1 LSFVFCVLALFRIW
15 CSGFKIPRRCV
26 TAVLQ
31 KCRYVRIGAMNETL
45 GVIVRRKSTR
55 QFLNKAIPIEIK
67 AEIIGA
73 TLRAPTAGNLML
85 YSIIEVN
92 EQAAKDTLAVSCD
105 HQPFIARAPWVL
117 LFLADYQR
125 WFDYFEV
132 CGTGDFA
139 RHAGLPV
146 RNPAEGDLMLACCD
160 ALIAAQT
167 TVIAAESCGLGSCYI
182 GDIMEN
188 YETHRDLF
196 KLPRYTFPICL
207 LCLGYPTKAQ
217 KARPPTGRFD
227 REFIVFENSYRRLG
241 QSEFEKMFQKE
252 QARAFKNSPE
262 SNGAVNVGQLIYRR
276 KFTAGF
282 TLEMNRS
289 VKAILKQ
296 WKNG

>member
-1 LSFVFCVLALFRIW
+1 
-15 CSGFKIPRRCV
+15 
-26 TAVLQ
+26 
-31 KCRYVRIGAMNETL
+31 MNEAL
-45 GVIVRRKSTR
+45 GVILNRKSIR
-55 QFLNKAIPIEIK
+55 QFLRKPVPQEVK
-67 AEIIGA
+67 TEIIGA

-92 EQAAKDTLAVSCD
+92 DRAAKDTLAVSCD

-125 WFDYFEV
+125 WFDYFEL
-132 CGTGDFA
+132 CGTRDFA
-139 RHAGLPV
+139 RRAGLPV
-146 RNPAEGDLMLACCD
+146 RKPAPGDLMLACCD

-167 TVIAAESCGLGSCYI
+167 CVIAAESCGLGSCYI

-217 KARPPTGRFD
+217 KARRPTSRFD
-227 REFIVFENSYRRLG
+227 REFIVFENSYHQLG
-241 QSEFEKMFQKE
+241 KSEFSGMFE
-252 QARAFKNSPE
+252 AEHARAFKE
-262 SNGAVNVGQLIYRR
+262 SKELNGAVNVGQLIYRR
-276 KFTAGF
+276 KFAAGF

-296 WKNG
+296 WGSD

>member
-1 LSFVFCVLALFRIW
+1 
-15 CSGFKIPRRCV
+15 
-26 TAVLQ
+26 
-31 KCRYVRIGAMNETL
+31 MNETL
-45 GVIVRRKSTR
+45 GVILNRKSTR
-55 QFLNKAIPIEIK
+55 RFLARAVPEEVKADV
-67 AEIIGA
+67 IGA

-92 EQAAKDTLAVSCD
+92 DQAAKDVLAVSCD
-105 HQPFIARAPWVL
+105 HQPFISRAPWVL

-125 WFDYFEV
+125 WLDYFEF

-139 RHAGLPV
+139 HRTGLPV
-146 RNPAEGDLMLACCD
+146 RKPAGGDLMLACCD

-167 TVIAAESCGLGSCYI
+167 AVIAAESCGLGSCYI

-217 KARPPTGRFD
+217 KARPPTSRFD
-227 REFIVFENSYRRLG
+227 REFIVFGNSYRRLG
-241 QSEFEKMFQKE
+241 ESEFKKMFERE
-252 QARAFKNSPE
+252 QARAFKNSKE
-262 SNGAVNVGQLIYRR
+262 LDGAVNVGQLVYRR

-282 TLEMNRS
+282 TMEMNRS

-296 WKNG
+296 WEND

>member
-1 LSFVFCVLALFRIW
+1 MFINDYGSLA
-15 CSGFKIPRRCV
+15 V
-26 TAVLQ
+26 VLQ
-31 KCRYVRIGAMNETL
+31 KCSYAKIGAMNETL
-45 GVIVRRKSTR
+45 GVILNRKSTR
-55 QFLNKAIPIEIK
+55 RFLARAVPEEVKADV
-67 AEIIGA
+67 IGA

-92 EQAAKDTLAVSCD
+92 DQAAKDALAVSCD
-105 HQPFIARAPWVL
+105 HQPFISRAPWVL

-125 WFDYFEV
+125 WLDYFEF

-139 RHAGLPV
+139 HRAGLPV
-146 RNPAEGDLMLACCD
+146 RKPAEGDLMLACCD

-167 TVIAAESCGLGSCYI
+167 AVIAAESCGLGSCYI

-188 YETHRDLF
+188 YETHRDLI

-217 KARPPTGRFD
+217 KARPPTSRFD
-227 REFIVFENSYRRLG
+227 REFIVFGNSYRRLG
-241 QSEFEKMFQKE
+241 ESEFKKMFERE
-252 QARAFKNSPE
+252 QARAFKNSKE
-262 SNGAVNVGQLIYRR
+262 LDGGVNVGQLVYRR

-282 TLEMNRS
+282 TMEMNRS

-296 WKNG
+296 WEND

>member
-1 LSFVFCVLALFRIW
+1 
-15 CSGFKIPRRCV
+15 
-26 TAVLQ
+26 
-31 KCRYVRIGAMNETL
+31 MNETL
-45 GVIVRRKSTR
+45 SVIVNRKSSR
-55 QFLNKAIPIEIK
+55 QFLAKAISEETK
-67 AEIIGA
+67 TDIIGA

-105 HQPFIARAPWVL
+105 HQPFISRAPWVL

-139 RHAGLPV
+139 RRAGLPV

-167 TVIAAESCGLGSCYI
+167 AVIAAESCGLGSCYI

-217 KARPPTGRFD
+217 KARPPTSRFD
-227 REFIVFENSYRRLG
+227 REFIVFENSYQRLG
-241 QSEFEKMFQKE
+241 KKELKKMFEKE
-252 QARAFKNSPE
+252 QARTFKHSKE
-262 SNGAVNVGQLIYRR
+262 LNGAANVGQLIYRR

-282 TLEMNRS
+282 TMEMNRS

-296 WKNG
+296 WTRD

>member
-1 LSFVFCVLALFRIW
+1 MTVVTCWSGPDHTGVTFALHKRRYA
-15 CSGFKIPRRCV
+15 KI
-26 TAVLQ
+26 A
-31 KCRYVRIGAMNETL
+31 AMNETL
-45 GVIVRRKSTR
+45 DVILNRKSTR
-55 QFLNKAIPIEIK
+55 QFLAKAVPKETK
-67 AEIIGA
+67 ADIIAA

-92 EQAAKDTLAVSCD
+92 EQAAKDTLAISCD

-117 LFLADYQR
+117 LFVADYQR
-125 WFDYFEV
+125 WFDYFQF

-139 RHAGLPV
+139 RRAGLPV
-146 RNPAEGDLMLACCD
+146 RRPAEGDLMLACCD

-167 TVIAAESCGLGSCYI
+167 AVIAAESCGLGSCYI

-217 KARPPTGRFD
+217 RDRRPTSRFD
-227 REFIVFENSYRRLG
+227 REFIVFQNSYRRLG
-241 QSEFEKMFQKE
+241 ETEFQKMFE
-252 QARAFKNSPE
+252 EEHARAFKNRGE
-262 SNGAVNVGQLIYRR
+262 LEGAVNVGQLIYRR
-276 KFTAGF
+276 KFAAGF
-282 TLEMNRS
+282 TMEMNRS

-296 WKNG
+296 WESD

>member
-1 LSFVFCVLALFRIW
+1 
-15 CSGFKIPRRCV
+15 
-26 TAVLQ
+26 
-31 KCRYVRIGAMNETL
+31 MNEAL
-45 GVIVRRKSTR
+45 GVILNRKSIR
-55 QFLNKAIPIEIK
+55 QFLRKPVPQEVK
-67 AEIIGA
+67 TEIIGA

-92 EQAAKDTLAVSCD
+92 DRAAKDTLAVSCD

-125 WFDYFEV
+125 WFDYFKL
-132 CGTGDFA
+132 CGTGEFA
-139 RHAGLPV
+139 RRARLPV
-146 RNPAEGDLMLACCD
+146 RKPAAGDLMLACCD

-167 TVIAAESCGLGSCYI
+167 CVIAAESCGLGSCYI

-217 KARPPTGRFD
+217 KARPPTPRFD
-227 REFIVFENSYRRLG
+227 REFIVFDNSYRRLG
-241 QSEFEKMFQKE
+241 GSELEKMFEKE
-252 QARAFKNSPE
+252 QARSFKNSE
-262 SNGAVNVGQLIYRR
+262 ELNGAVNVGQLIYRR
-276 KFTAGF
+276 KFAADF

-296 WKNG
+296 WGSD

>member
-1 LSFVFCVLALFRIW
+1 MIFEFLY
-15 CSGFKIPRRCV
+15 CSGIRISYRGV

-45 GVIVRRKSTR
+45 GVIVNRKSTR
-55 QFLNKAIPIEIK
+55 VFLAKAIPEEIK
-67 AEIIGA
+67 VDIIGA

-105 HQPFIARAPWVL
+105 HQPFISRAPWVL

-139 RHAGLPV
+139 RRAGLPV

-167 TVIAAESCGLGSCYI
+167 AVIAAESCGLGSCYI

-217 KARPPTGRFD
+217 KARQPTSRFD

-241 QSEFEKMFQKE
+241 KSEFKKMFEKE
-252 QARAFKNSPE
+252 QARAFKNSE
-262 SNGAVNVGQLIYRR
+262 ELNGAVNVGQLIYRR

-282 TLEMNRS
+282 TMEMNRS

-296 WKNG
+296 WEHD